1 VRVRVRRISEPA
13 VLPSRSVPIGS
24 NHLRPLTLQ
33 WHVTERCNLRC
44 AHCYQESY
52 VRPELPTDSLR
63 QVLGEFKD
71 LLSLWKK
78 RHSLQSSRGRVTVTG
93 GEPLVRDDLFDLLEA
108 LAAERVDLDFAIL
121 TNGSLIDDDTTRR
134 LADLGPSFV
143 QVSLEGGRTTNDRIR
158 GPGTFDRVVAA
169 MERLVRQGVRTHVS
183 FTAQRSNYREF
194 GEVAR
199 LGVRLGVDRVWAD
212 RMVPHGSGSVNEE
225 PLLSPEETRELFEIM
240 RRARA
245 EASSRFCRTEISLG
259 RALQFLVGGG
269 TPYRCAAG
277 DTLITLMPDGDVY
290 PCRRMPI
297 RVGNVTETPLA
308 EIYERSGLMRALRDR
323 TRVADGCRGC
333 RHIDLCGGG
342 LRCLAHAV
350 TGDPFTADPG
360 CWHARNGSSGS

>member
-169 MERLVRQGVRTHVS
+169 MERLVRQKRLEASARARRMISKSSRVSSGDRSGSS
-183 FTAQRSNYREF
+183 FT
-194 GEVAR
+194 
-199 LGVRLGVDRVWAD
+199 
-212 RMVPHGSGSVNEE
+212 E
-225 PLLSPEETRELFEIM
+225 PLP
-240 RRARA
+240 
-245 EASSRFCRTEISLG
+245 
-259 RALQFLVGGG
+259 
-269 TPYRCAAG
+269 
-277 DTLITLMPDGDVY
+277 
-290 PCRRMPI
+290 
-297 RVGNVTETPLA
+297 
-308 EIYERSGLMRALRDR
+308 
-323 TRVADGCRGC
+323 
-333 RHIDLCGGG
+333 
-342 LRCLAHAV
+342 
-350 TGDPFTADPG
+350 
-360 CWHARNGSSGS
+360 